1 MAFLTIGVLT
11 FQIAIFATIVIAA
24 LIGRKWLIWVT
35 GLWTAFTLFGS
46 IFTMGLLLIQLL
58 TIYLS
63 YSVGNKI
70 ARKPRNPLEDS

>member
-11 FQIAIFATIVIAA
+11 FQVAILVTIVVAA
-24 LIGRKWLIWVT
+24 LIGRRSLLWAT
-35 GLWTAFTLFGS
+35 ALWTAFTLFGS

-63 YSVGNKI
+63 YSVGNRI
-70 ARKPRNPLEDS
+70 VRKPRNPLED